1 MGPSLLTPPNHSTV
15 AGGATPGRAAG
26 GNEPAGRETKGAAQ
40 GHCWPI
46 SHRAVNGYERRSTSH
61 RPSAGRRRPDRTA
74 CESGSEVARPCD
86 DGPCAV
92 PFPNSEDFRIDWL
105 SARTSDRRK
114 VRLNRVRLVTC
125 VSSPT
130 RTRTWNKPVNSRACT
145 HGRFPTKAARRKS
158 LQLQHSSCN
167 VVRTAAK
174 NCGEFRYWLRFLGN
188 KPVSR
193 RGRRVRRGG
202 PETQP
207 APSGAPSAAG
217 AVGRFGNEDS
227 GSSLAAPPP
236 PGGTPA
242 SRPDAATTAPPSS
255 SWPDT
260 VGGCAGWS
268 PSTSTAAWRP
278 GWVPPTSARSSGA
291 SGRRSRWPARAHRR
305 TFGVRVGC
313 EHFQVIGGTQGG
325 RHERHAAVNV
335 WGGYRTLH
343 RPSIL
348 SGQRRP

>member
-86 DGPCAV
+86 DGPGAV

-130 RTRTWNKPVNSRACT
+130 RTRTWNKPVNSRLPDDPNSNSTPIYGVPSGSVAPQLPDLAQT
-145 HGRFPTKAARRKS
+145 DPGLARVIVAWP
-158 LQLQHSSCN
+158 QL
-167 VVRTAAK
+167 
-174 NCGEFRYWLRFLGN
+174 
-188 KPVSR
+188 
-193 RGRRVRRGG
+193 
-202 PETQP
+202 P
-207 APSGAPSAAG
+207 APIRAA
-217 AVGRFGNEDS
+217 V
-227 GSSLAAPPP
+227 LALV
-236 PGGTPA
+236 
-242 SRPDAATTAPPSS
+242 AT
-255 SWPDT
+255 
-260 VGGCAGWS
+260 
-268 PSTSTAAWRP
+268 
-278 GWVPPTSARSSGA
+278 
-291 SGRRSRWPARAHRR
+291 ARA
-305 TFGVRVGC
+305 V
-313 EHFQVIGGTQGG
+313 E
-325 RHERHAAVNV
+325 
-335 WGGYRTLH
+335 
-343 RPSIL
+343 
-348 SGQRRP
+348 